1 MLVVRGVGRCCSGQ
15 SCCGSF
21 IVQKSCRA
29 VVSILQNRLTD
40 RRKNRISLLHDV
52 VLSCCMV
59 QASHLAEISCKS
71 SATVHNAMMSRMDCN
86 AKNAMGALHGPV
98 VLPLHAHGLRSAD
111 ADVRTIPLL
120 EI

>member
-1 MLVVRGVGRCCSGQ
+1 MLVVRGVGWCCSGQ
-15 SCCGSF
+15 LCCGSF

-59 QASHLAEISCKS
+59 QASHLAETSCKS
-71 SATVHNAMMSRMDCN
+71 TASQRHDVEY
-86 AKNAMGALHGPV
+86 
-98 VLPLHAHGLRSAD
+98 GLQC
-111 ADVRTIPLL
+111 
-120 EI
+120 